1 MLAPEQSIALAQPDL
16 PPETATGDPLG
27 VLRVLRARLAQH
39 IAEPQRASHDLVV
52 ALFACDE
59 DSQVLLRKLSAGFV
73 QSLANSTDRHA
84 LIWPEVEAFLG
95 ELFIAYRQC
104 LERAGDL
111 GLALHT
117 ELLARLMRVGG
128 NWIKWRHYRY
138 GPFENVIWAVLGV
151 EYLSAR
157 NEGRARRPVNLR
169 RGRSTTT
176 HIEREYV
183 RAIALQ
189 CASFDQLP
197 ISLMDIVDRL
207 IYFVLDYLQIS
218 DQPLPGATHCFN
230 PWKAMPPHRVLPSA
244 QSEPGSW
251 YFSARDA
258 FLPFQ
263 QIADMLAQDQVPPA
277 LESGASALLRVR
289 AGLEHCRTI
298 WSETPPAR
306 RFRRHPI
313 HGGLKVVCGLEGLAE
328 LLDHADPVQEASPRP
343 VIEWQLQDISKKG
356 LACIAPEQAARDL
369 QVGSVVGLRPT
380 DGSGW
385 QIGVVRRLQRNHDD
399 TVVAG
404 VETLSHKPYVVQVDD
419 GRQRLGVVVC
429 DPLLHGEAVRLIVQR
444 LALRSNVPIFLNW
457 QGELIK
463 LKPLNMGFLG
473 QDYEIRVYQVL

>member
-1 MLAPEQSIALAQPDL
+1 MSAPEESVESAQPEL
-16 PPETATGDPLG
+16 PPEPAAGDPLG
-27 VLRVLRARLAQH
+27 VLRALRARVAQH
-39 IAEPQRASHDLVV
+39 TTELQHDPHDLAV

-59 DSQVLLRKLSAGFV
+59 DSQVLLRKLGAGYV
-73 QSLANSTDRHA
+73 QSLANGTDRHS
-84 LIWPEVEAFLG
+84 LIWPEVEAYVG
-95 ELFIAYRQC
+95 ELFIAYRHC
-104 LERAGDL
+104 LERSGEL
-111 GLALHT
+111 GVALHT

-128 NWIKWRHYRY
+128 NWLKWRHYRY
-138 GPFENVIWAVLGV
+138 GPFDNVLWAVLGV

-197 ISLMDIVDRL
+197 VGLMDIVDRL
-207 IYFVLDYLQIS
+207 IYFVLDHLQIA
-218 DQPLPGATHCFN
+218 DQPVPGATHCFN
-230 PWKAMPPHRVLPSA
+230 PWKAMPPHRVLPGA
-244 QSEPGSW
+244 KSEPGSW
-251 YFSARDA
+251 YFSAHDA
-258 FLPFQ
+258 FVSFQ
-263 QIADMLAQDQVPPA
+263 QIAGMLAQDKVPPA
-277 LESGASALLRVR
+277 LETGASALLRVR

-298 WSETPPAR
+298 WSEMPPAR

-313 HGGLKVVCGLEGLAE
+313 HGGLKVVCGLDGLAE
-328 LLDHADPVQEASPRP
+328 LLDHGHAVQDSSPRP

-356 LACIAPEQAARDL
+356 LACIAPEQAARDI

-404 VETLSHKPYVVQVDD
+404 V
-419 GRQRLGVVVC
+419 
-429 DPLLHGEAVRLIVQR
+429 
-444 LALRSNVPIFLNW
+444 
-457 QGELIK
+457 
-463 LKPLNMGFLG
+463 
-473 QDYEIRVYQVL
+473 